1 MKKERSFFEGE
12 GWFGMEKNMQGNRSH
27 PLIAAILWTC
37 FLALVAVAV
46 YLSFQDGEEA
56 KALGR
61 QFIQFLAGRKYQETE
76 AVSQTQMVDLTY
88 EVRQTG
94 RAALF
99 FLLGIF
105 GTVAMHV
112 SFKRCNWVIKTGVTA
127 AVLVAIAFLTEKLK
141 IYIPS
146 RHYDYDEM
154 MISIISVIAGFAI
167 VSVVTL
173 LFYVL
178 KGIFQMLATAI
189 HS

>member
-1 MKKERSFFEGE
+1 MDKNTQGKK
-12 GWFGMEKNMQGNRSH
+12 NH
-27 PLIAAILWTC
+27 PLIAVILWIC
-37 FLALVAVAV
+37 FLTLVAIAV

-56 KALGR
+56 KALGKR
-61 QFIQFLAGRKYQETE
+61 FIQYLAGQKYQEAE
-76 AVSQTQMVDLTY
+76 AVSQTQMLDLTY

-112 SFKRCNWVIKTGVTA
+112 SFRRCNWVIKTGITA

-146 RHYDYDEM
+146 RHYDYEEM
-154 MISIISVIAGFAI
+154 MISIVSVIAGFAI
-167 VSVVTL
+167 VSVVTF
-173 LFYVL
+173 LFYLL
-178 KGIFQMLATAI
+178 KGIFQMFATAV